1 MDLDI
6 FKPFH
11 FNLELINWLKR
22 NLKKSVIWQDNVIN
36 DIIEQN
42 FFKELLRIEKRPLAP
57 LILFGNSGTG
67 KNLIFKT
74 IWNYLNKKT
83 WSFQTTVFDCSTIYA
98 SEIWPSLF
106 GVSQWFKT
114 NSWEKCLL
122 ESIYEKI
129 LDEDSTVGWH
139 IIVFSEI
146 EKMKG
151 SYNKSNFE
159 LLFNT
164 VFQLIEE
171 WECLINTVEWKV
183 RVELTNFLFCF
194 DSNMFFEWDYK
205 KHKVN
210 KIWFNIEKEEIN
222 KNNDYQ
228 TITKDE
234 LKENIK
240 NLLPNSIY
248 NRIKHNI
255 YVMNNFKKE
264 DLFKIYSI
272 EHEKIINSFNKYLD
286 KQGIDAQLWII
297 PNKKDF
303 ENAIKNIDE
312 SEWARYF
319 RFYCENKLRVDI
331 IKKHLIPLQKMM
343 NKKYIENSKR
353 I

>member
-6 FKPFH
+6 FKSYN
-11 FNLELINWLKR
+11 FNLELIEWLRKE
-22 NLKKSVIWQDNVIN
+22 LKKSVIWQDDIID

-42 FFKELLRIEKRPLAP
+42 FFKELLRIEKRPFSP

-74 IWNYLNKKT
+74 IWNYLNKET

-106 GVSQWFKT
+106 GVSQWFKS
-114 NSWEKCLL
+114 NSSEKCLL

-129 LDEDSTVGWH
+129 LDEDSTVGGH
-139 IIVFSEI
+139 IIIFSEI

-151 SYNKSNFE
+151 YYNKSNFE

-171 WECLINTVEWKV
+171 WECLINTVEGKIKI
-183 RVELTNFLFCF
+183 EFNNFIFCF

-205 KHKVN
+205 KQEED
-210 KIWFNIEKEEIN
+210 KIWFSIEKKES
-222 KNNDYQ
+222 NDSIQ
-228 TITKDE
+228 TITKNE

-240 NLLPNSIY
+240 SLLPNSIY

-272 EHEKIINSFNKYLD
+272 EHEKVINSFNKYLD
-286 KQGIDAQLWII
+286 KQGIDAQLWLV

-303 ENAIKNIDE
+303 ENAMNNIDE

-319 RFYCENKLRVDI
+319 RFYCENKLRIDI

-343 NKKYIENSKR
+343 KNRYLEDSKR